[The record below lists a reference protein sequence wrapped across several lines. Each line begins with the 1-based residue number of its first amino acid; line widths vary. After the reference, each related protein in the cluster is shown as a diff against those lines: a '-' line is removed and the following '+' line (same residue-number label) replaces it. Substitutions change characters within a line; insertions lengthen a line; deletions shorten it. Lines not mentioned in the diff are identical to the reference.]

1 MRIIVDGYNF
11 IRQTDLRTLEN
22 ISLERGR
29 NELIRRLSVY
39 KKAKGHKIT
48 VVFDGTL
55 GESLSEQ
62 RDRSGGI
69 SIIYSRRGET
79 ADQVIKRIVVNSAEE
94 LLIVSSD
101 REIVLSAESRGFT
114 AVNSRT
120 FAKKLEDAAFRY
132 QTQATEKEEDYHLKK
147 EKKGPSRRVPKRKR
161 TEQKNLKKL

>member
-11 IRQTDLRTLEN
+11 IRQTDLRLLEN

-29 NELIRRLSVY
+29 NELTRRLSVY
-39 KKAKGHKIT
+39 KKTKGHKIT

-55 GESLSEQ
+55 GESLTEQ
-62 RDRSGGI
+62 RDQSGGI

-79 ADQVIKRIVVNSAEE
+79 ADQVIKRIIENSAEE

-101 REIVLSAESRGFT
+101 REIASSAERKGFT

-120 FAKKLEDAAFRY
+120 FAQKLETTEFRR
-132 QTQATEKEEDYHLKK
+132 QTHTAEKEEDYHLRK
-147 EKKGPSRRVPKRKR
+147 EKKGPSRRVTRRKR
-161 TEQKNLKKL
+161 MEQKNVKKL